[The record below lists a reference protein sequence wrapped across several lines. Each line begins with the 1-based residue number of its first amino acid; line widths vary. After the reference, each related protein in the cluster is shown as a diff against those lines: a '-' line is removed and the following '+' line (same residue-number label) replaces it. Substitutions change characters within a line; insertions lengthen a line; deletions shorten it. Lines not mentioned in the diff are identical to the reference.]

1 MKCLNNAS
9 TSALVLK
16 IFKEITSKVDVCMKA
31 FHAKLTMS
39 NEAMAF
45 SFVKDDK
52 EWNLEIPI
60 IDVDTEELK
69 QFLLGKICFLDFLC
83 FAAFNM
89 SVDINTIQT
98 AEQFM
103 EAFETWDKYRQA
115 GTAGQGRQ
123 LCVRL

>member
-1 MKCLNNAS
+1 MIPQIYKLSAVKYLNDAS
-9 TSALVLK
+9 TIALVLK

-31 FHAKLTMS
+31 FHARLTMS

-69 QFLLGKICFLDFLC
+69 QFLFGKICFLDFFVLG
-83 FAAFNM
+83 
-89 SVDINTIQT
+89 S
-98 AEQFM
+98 
-103 EAFETWDKYRQA
+103 
-115 GTAGQGRQ
+115 
-123 LCVRL
+123 L

>member
-89 SVDINTIQT
+89 SVDINTIPT

-115 GTAGQGRQ
+115 GTAGQG
-123 LCVRL
+123 